1 MFQSLGLKRGERL
14 KHPVTPVPADVEAAN
29 TGTRKLG
36 IAVDINRINEMFG
49 LTNKQNNLN
58 KGGG

>member
-1 MFQSLGLKRGERL
+1 MFLSLGLKRGERL

-49 LTNKQNNLN
+49 LTNKQNN
-58 KGGG
+58 